1 MIATAYTVALQIEA
15 LIVLANPDYLSKGW
29 HGALLTIA
37 AALFSIFF
45 NTYIYRRLPLLEG
58 CAMMLHFLGFVAFVV
73 VLWVM
78 GPRGDAKTVFTNFED
93 NNGWGSIGLATLVG
107 LLSPI
112 SSLVG
117 SDSACHLS
125 EELRDASWYLP
136 VSMIATASVNYLLGF
151 VMTISLMFTV
161 GNVEEAFNTPTGQP
175 YVQVVLNA
183 TRSRGA
189 TIVLTTVMALLILFS
204 AINVVTTSSRQ
215 IFAFARDKGLPFSDF
230 LSYVSLIP
238 PIPSHF

>member
-58 CAMMLHFLGFVAFVV
+58 GAMILHFLGFVAFVV

-93 NNGWGSIGLATLVG
+93 NNGWGSVGLATLVG

-136 VSMIATASVNYLLGF
+136 LSMIVTASVNYLLGF

-238 PIPSHF
+238 PIPFHF